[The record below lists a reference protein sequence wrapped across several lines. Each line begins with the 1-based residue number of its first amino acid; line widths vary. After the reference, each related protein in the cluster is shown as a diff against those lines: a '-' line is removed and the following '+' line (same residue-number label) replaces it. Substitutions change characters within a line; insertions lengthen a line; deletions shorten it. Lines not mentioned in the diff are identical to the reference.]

1 METTIYKKII
11 GVILIIVIGLIS
23 IFVISPIAKS
33 NKFHSNI
40 IKSLDDKKVTVTE
53 LTVACAG
60 TSMALAAIPGDTS
73 TPVANKIMD
82 LSSYLLIIVGVI
94 FLEKILLTLTG
105 YVTFTF
111 IIPISC
117 ALLITYFFSKNDIL
131 KKLAI
136 KLSVFGI
143 VIFITIPLSVQMSN
157 IIENSYKETLES
169 VKNEKVI
176 LEEQV
181 TEETKDEGLLSK
193 MKDGIE
199 NIGDGAS
206 KLIEKGKQTLSN
218 FIDAI
223 AILLITSCVIPI
235 VVLIFLVWVVKMIFG
250 IKISMPSHN
259 KLKKEKMVNKI
270 DTLIDN
276 EN

>member
-1 METTIYKKII
+1 MEKTLYKKII
-11 GVILIIVIGLIS
+11 VVTLVIVIGLIS

-33 NKFHSNI
+33 NKFHSNT
-40 IKSLDDKKVTVTE
+40 IKSLDDKKMTVTE

-60 TSMALAAIPGDTS
+60 SSMALAAIPGDTT
-73 TPVANKIMD
+73 TPIANKIMD

-117 ALLITYFFSKNDIL
+117 ALLGIYFFIKNDIL

-136 KLSVFGI
+136 KLSLFGI
-143 VIFITIPLSVQMSN
+143 IIFITVPLSVQMSN
-157 IIENSYKETLES
+157 IIENSYKETIES
-169 VKNEKVI
+169 AKNEEI
-176 LEEQV
+176 ISEEQV
-181 TEETKDEGLLSK
+181 SEETNDEGLFSK
-193 MKDGIE
+193 MKEVIE
-199 NIGDGAS
+199 DIGDGAS
-206 KLIEKGKQTLSN
+206 KLVEKGKQTLSN

-235 VVLIFLVWVVKMIFG
+235 VVLIFLVWIVKMIFG
-250 IKISMPSHN
+250 VKISIPSHS
-259 KLKKEKMVNKI
+259 KLKKEKKENSFDTPI
-270 DTLIDN
+270 DD